1 MPNIIPPD
9 KAPETSILS
18 KVRQFVTIKR
28 QIDDLTKEQSVLKT
42 FLSNLVDTEGEEDD
56 KGHLWY
62 PLEQEVDGYRSLQR
76 QRKISQSLDEET
88 ATRILAEKGLAER
101 CYTWMP
107 ILKEDEVMACLYEG
121 LLTEAEIDA
130 MFPKKITWAFIPS
143 KS

>member
-9 KAPETSILS
+9 KPPVSSVLS
-18 KVRQFVTIKR
+18 KVQQFIAIKR
-28 QIDDLTKEQSVLKT
+28 QVDDLTKEQSQLKT
-42 FLSNLVDTEGEEDD
+42 FLSDLVDQEGEPDD

-76 QRKISQSLDEET
+76 QRKVSQSLDAYE
-88 ATRILAEKGLAER
+88 ASRILKEKGLADR
-101 CYTWMP
+101 CYSMQP
-107 ILKEDEVMACLYEG
+107 VLNEDEVMSCLYEG
-121 LLTEAEIDA
+121 KLTEEDIDT